1 MKSITFKIDFYET
14 FPTKPY
20 TLKVDGEL
28 AIEDVNQLE
37 DIVKEIKKY
46 LRLRFKE
53 PLK

>member
-1 MKSITFKIDFYET
+1 MKSIAFKIIKYET
-14 FPTKPY
+14 FPNKPY
-20 TLKVDGEL
+20 SLDVDGEL
-28 AIEDVNQLE
+28 AIEDINELE